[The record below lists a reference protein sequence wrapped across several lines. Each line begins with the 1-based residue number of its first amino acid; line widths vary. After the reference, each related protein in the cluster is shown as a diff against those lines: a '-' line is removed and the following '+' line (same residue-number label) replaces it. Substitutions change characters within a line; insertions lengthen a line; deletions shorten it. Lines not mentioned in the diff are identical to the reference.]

1 MDQSLLKAG
10 IIWFTTPFSAL
21 SIMPGIR
28 LLLYFVDLLAPLPSP
43 NPLFHIAIRKD
54 DFLNLNLMYYL
65 PTSDHFSSTR
75 SPTTALTC
83 LHGMQGPKL
92 TCFLLCTS
100 LQPLLSLPDLTHIP
114 PGSASKPSHRMLFSK
129 LFPFRL

>member
-10 IIWFTTPFSAL
+10 VVRFTTPFSAL
-21 SIMPGIR
+21 SIMPAIR
-28 LLLYFVDLLAPLPSP
+28 LLLYFVELLAPLPSP
-43 NPLFHIAIRKD
+43 SPLFHIAIRKD

-65 PTSDHFSSTR
+65 PTSDHCSSTR
-75 SPTTALTC
+75 SPTIALTC

-92 TCFLLCTS
+92 ACFLLSTS

-114 PGSASKPSHRMLFSK
+114 PGSTSQPSHSMLFSK
-129 LFPFRL
+129 LFPYRL